1 MASEVQASK
10 DNVNHPDHYNSGG
23 IECIDAMIAAYGKDF
38 MIDFCVCT
46 AFKYLWRH
54 KYKNSS
60 LEDRKKAVWYLNKSI
75 ELSENGF

>member
-1 MASEVQASK
+1 MDLEAQVNK
-10 DNVNHPDHYNSGG
+10 DNVNHPEHYNSGD
-23 IECIDAMIAAYGKDF
+23 IECIDAMIAAFGKEF

-54 KYKNSS
+54 KHKNKS
-60 LEDRKKAVWYLNKSI
+60 LEDRKKAIWYLNKSV